1 MGQARRLPRET
12 RVKTYKLSRATLIF
26 IYGLLGF
33 VSLIGAI
40 VAFQTFK
47 GGGGLL
53 PAQPFFIVWLGVLAW
68 VWYVYARIPV
78 AITWRDEGGLEF
90 KSLIGATEVR
100 VEDLI
105 AIKATPL
112 SWGFIKVTYNGGSLR
127 LLCQITGL
135 YELLSTV
142 KAANPRVEII
152 GC

>member
-1 MGQARRLPRET
+1 M
-12 RVKTYKLSRATLIF
+12 KIYKLSRSILIF

-40 VAFQTFK
+40 VVFQSFR
-47 GGGGLL
+47 GGVGRF
-53 PAQPFFIVWLGVLAW
+53 PAQPFLILWAGMLVWI
-68 VWYVYARIPV
+68 WYVYARIPV
-78 AITWRDEGGLEF
+78 AITWRDEGVLEF
-90 KSLIGATEVR
+90 KSLIATTAVP

-112 SWGFIKVTYNGGSLR
+112 SWGFIRITYQGGSLR

-135 YELLSTV
+135 YELIGAV
-142 KAANPRVEII
+142 KAANPRVEIT

>member
-1 MGQARRLPRET
+1 
-12 RVKTYKLSRATLIF
+12 VKTYKVSRSILIF

-40 VAFQTFK
+40 VVFQSFR
-47 GGGGLL
+47 GGVDRF
-53 PAQPFFIVWLGVLAW
+53 PAQPFLIIWVGVLVW
-68 VWYVYARIPV
+68 IWYVYARIPV
-78 AITWRDEGGLEF
+78 AITWRDEGVLEF
-90 KSLIGATEVR
+90 KSLIATTAVP

-112 SWGFIKVTYNGGSLR
+112 SWGIIRITYQGGSLR

-135 YELLSTV
+135 YELISAV
-142 KAANPRVEII
+142 KAANPRVEIT

>member
-1 MGQARRLPRET
+1 
-12 RVKTYKLSRATLIF
+12 VKTYKLSRSILIF

-40 VAFQTFK
+40 VVFQSFRS
-47 GGGGLL
+47 GVGQF
-53 PAQPFFIVWLGVLAW
+53 PAQPFLILWAGMLVWI
-68 VWYVYARIPV
+68 WYIYARIPV
-78 AITWRDEGGLEF
+78 AITWRDEGVLEF
-90 KSLIGATEVR
+90 KSLIGTSAVP

-112 SWGFIKVTYNGGSLR
+112 SWGMIRITYRGGSLR

-135 YELLSTV
+135 YELIGAV
-142 KAANPRVEII
+142 KAANPRVEIT